1 MKWNSFAILC
11 SLAIAIFVFAQHKP
25 AQSQQGNSAVI
36 DLTHTLNDKAPANEY
51 EAVAPMRVEPAAS
64 YEQNGYMART
74 VTVPEQGGT
83 HVDAPA
89 YFIKGRWTTD
99 QIPSERLVR
108 PLAVIDVTAKV
119 KQNPDYRVSLEDVAA
134 WEKSHGHIA
143 LGAVVM
149 ARTGWDSRWDSSREY
164 RNVDAGGQPHFPGFS
179 LEAARFLVE
188 ARQAVGLGIDT
199 MSVDGGGTKD
209 FVIHRYCESRS
220 VYQVENVANLWQ
232 APEAGAT
239 VVVAPAKIEG
249 SAGAPARVM
258 AMVQGQ

>member
-11 SLAIAIFVFAQHKP
+11 SLVLAIFLFAQHQP
-25 AQSQQGNSAVI
+25 ARGGANSAVL
-36 DLTHTLNDKAPANEY
+36 DLTHSLNDKAPANEY
-51 EAVAPMRVEPAAS
+51 EAVDPMRVENAAS
-64 YEQNGYMART
+64 YEKNGYLART
-74 VTVPEQGGT
+74 VTLPEQTGT

-89 YFIKGRWTTD
+89 YFIQGRWTTD

-108 PLAVIDVTAKV
+108 TLAIIDIAAKV
-119 KQNPDYRVSLEDVAA
+119 KKDPDYSVSADDIGE
-134 WEKSHGHIA
+134 WEKAHGHIP

-149 ARTGWDSRWDSSREY
+149 ARTGWDERWFSAKEY
-164 RNVDAGGQPHFPGFS
+164 RNADAGGQAHFPGFT

-188 ARQAVGLGIDT
+188 GRQAVGLGIDT

-209 FVIHRYCESRS
+209 FNVHRYCESRS

-232 APEAGAT
+232 APPAGAT
-239 VVVAPAKIEG
+239 VIVAPAKIEG

-258 AMVQGQ
+258 AMVAK

>member
-1 MKWNSFAILC
+1 MKWNSFIVVC
-11 SLAIAIFVFAQHKP
+11 SLVIAIFLFAQHQP
-25 AQSQQGNSAVI
+25 AKTSWDGSAVV
-36 DLTHTLNDKAPANEY
+36 DLTHVMNDKAPVNEY
-51 EAVAPMRVEPAAS
+51 EAVEPMHIENAAS
-64 YEQNGYMART
+64 YEKNGYMART
-74 VTVPEQGGT
+74 VTVAEQGGT

-108 PLAVIDVTAKV
+108 PLAIIDVSAKARF
-119 KQNPDYRVSLEDVAA
+119 NPDYRVTLEDIGV
-134 WEKSHGHIA
+134 WEKAHGHVA
-143 LGAVVM
+143 FGSVVL
-149 ARTGWDSRWDSSREY
+149 ARTGWDERWVSPKDY
-164 RNVDAGGQPHFPGFS
+164 RNADAAGQPHFPGFS

-188 ARQAVGLGIDT
+188 GRQAVGLGIDT

-232 APEAGAT
+232 APPAGAT

-258 AMVQGQ
+258 AMVK